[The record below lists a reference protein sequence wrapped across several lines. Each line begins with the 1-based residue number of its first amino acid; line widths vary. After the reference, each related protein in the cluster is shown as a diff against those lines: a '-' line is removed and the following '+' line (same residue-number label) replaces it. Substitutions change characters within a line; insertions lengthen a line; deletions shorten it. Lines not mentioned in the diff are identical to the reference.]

1 MLETEIS
8 RTVHNEATV
17 VSQNPNIGKGIKLL
31 VRIIR
36 YVSEIYY
43 CKRNTNLYYI
53 PSLASA
59 LNRSNV
65 GKTPAVGKLGKAR
78 MVPGLLPPE

>member
-31 VRIIR
+31 VRII
-36 YVSEIYY
+36 
-43 CKRNTNLYYI
+43 
-53 PSLASA
+53 SLASA